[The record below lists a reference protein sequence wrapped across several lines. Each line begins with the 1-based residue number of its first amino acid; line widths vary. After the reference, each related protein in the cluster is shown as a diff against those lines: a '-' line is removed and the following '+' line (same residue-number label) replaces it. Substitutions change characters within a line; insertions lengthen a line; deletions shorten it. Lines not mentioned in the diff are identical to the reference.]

1 MPAAEFGRTTASSGE
16 DSVPVHGNHLKKAD
30 LYAASELSNMPRR
43 AARKTLEVPEPGTPS
58 AEPPLADDDFVSALK
73 DELVKTQRVAEA
85 RTGEDLTH
93 RAELNRRLLQDLWE
107 VHNQFEEVSVHLTI
121 DPSQTLFA
129 TFAEYPTKWTFKENF
144 DSGAVKTVELGD
156 RAAGWVGLTLRFWYY
171 RTPEGKNHLRGIF
184 EWCDGESYHRYSGW
198 MRMMSQ
204 AVLYDADEDSVNVG
218 ELHRVLKDVV
228 VHWYAAHLERTP
240 EAFVA
245 HLKEKYPKGASYAKE
260 SYR

>member
-1 MPAAEFGRTTASSGE
+1 
-16 DSVPVHGNHLKKAD
+16 
-30 LYAASELSNMPRR
+30 MPRR
-43 AARKTLEVPEPGTPS
+43 AKKTAAPVETPGEPET
-58 AEPPLADDDFVSALK
+58 AVEPRLPEDDFVSSLK
-73 DELVKTQRVAEA
+73 NELARRQEAVAGA

-93 RAELNRRLLQDLWE
+93 RGELNRRLLQDLWE

-121 DPSQTLFA
+121 DPAQTLFA
-129 TFAEYPTKWTFKENF
+129 TFVEYPTKWTFRENF
-144 DSGAVKTVELGD
+144 DFGGVKTIELAD
-156 RAAGWVGLTLRFWYY
+156 RSAGWVGFTMRFWYY
-171 RTPEGKNHLRGIF
+171 RTPEGGNHLRGIF

-204 AVLYDADEDSVNVG
+204 AVLYDAPEDSVNVR
-218 ELHRVLKDVV
+218 EVHRILKDVV
-228 VHWYAAHLERTP
+228 VQWYAAHLERTP